1 MNLTR
6 LPLASAALSS
16 IPSRAGC
23 EPEPEVVGE
32 LADPD
37 RGAIEEL
44 DPAALPP
51 MEERS
56 AIYRCADNSV
66 VYVTYFTNDT
76 QVAVSSESNG
86 AQTYLPNADADAG
99 VADTATGNETGG
111 EPAASGP
118 VTFSGEGYTLVGT
131 GESIEFG
138 TPGGSPQT
146 CRS

>member
-6 LPLASAALSS
+6 LPLAIAAVSS
-16 IPSRAGC
+16 IAFLAAC

-37 RGAIEEL
+37 RASIEEL

-66 VYVTYFTNDT
+66 VYVTYFTDNSR
-76 QVAVSSESNG
+76 VAVSTESNG

-99 VADTATGNETGG
+99 VADMAGNETAG
-111 EPAASGP
+111 EPATSGP
-118 VTFSGEGYTLVGT
+118 ATFSGEGYTLVGT
-131 GESIEFG
+131 GDSIEYG